1 VPAVALT
8 QFLGCSYEVLRMAL
22 SMLPDEQ
29 MMATARKVL
38 EGLLGM
44 EGEAS

>member
-1 VPAVALT
+1 M
-8 QFLGCSYEVLRMAL
+8 QFMGCSYEVLRMAL

-38 EGLLGM
+38 EDFLGLDGDAL
-44 EGEAS
+44 